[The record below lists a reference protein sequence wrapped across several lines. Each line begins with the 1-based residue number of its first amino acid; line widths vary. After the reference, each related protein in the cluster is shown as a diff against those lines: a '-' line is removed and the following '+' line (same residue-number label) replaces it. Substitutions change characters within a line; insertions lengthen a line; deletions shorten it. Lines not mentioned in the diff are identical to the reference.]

1 MEKVILQVSGMSC
14 GHCVNAIEGSVGK
27 LSGVHNVNV
36 NLAKGTVAVEFEP
49 STVTLTAIKEEI
61 DDQGYELA

>member
-1 MEKVILQVSGMSC
+1 MEKVTLQVSGMSC

-36 NLAKGTVAVEFEP
+36 NLAKGTVEVEFEP
-49 STVTLTAIKEEI
+49 GVVTLEAIKEEI
-61 DDQGYELA
+61 DDQGYEVA

>member
-1 MEKVILQVSGMSC
+1 MEKVKLQVSGMSC

-36 NLAKGTVAVEFEP
+36 NLASGTVEIEFE
-49 STVTLTAIKEEI
+49 SSVITLEAIKEEI
-61 DDQGYELA
+61 DDQGYEVA